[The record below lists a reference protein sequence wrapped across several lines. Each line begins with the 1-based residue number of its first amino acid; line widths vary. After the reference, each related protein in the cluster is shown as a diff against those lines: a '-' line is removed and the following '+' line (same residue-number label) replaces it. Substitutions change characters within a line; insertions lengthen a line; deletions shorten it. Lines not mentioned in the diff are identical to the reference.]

1 MLILGHYMLAHIF
14 INSLSKDYGFF
25 FFLVDNYNW

>member
-1 MLILGHYMLAHIF
+1 MLAHIF

-25 FFLVDNYNW
+25 FFWLIITIGEGKFEV

>member
-1 MLILGHYMLAHIF
+1 MLAHIF

-25 FFLVDNYNW
+25 FFFWLIITIGEGKFEL